1 VPRSTAPPPPAPW
14 YRRIAPRYLALIA
27 AGVLVLGAGGVY
39 AAGQLGS
46 EDEPAPRPT
55 EPAER
60 APQPS
65 EPVNPG
71 TVTVSVLNGTSVTGL
86 ARQIGDDLESRGFQ
100 IGNVTNATAEGG
112 ERAESAALYVGGA
125 RREARAVARALDISQ
140 IEAASPEIE
149 QLAGGASVIVVVG
162 LDKTQ

>member
-1 VPRSTAPPPPAPW
+1 
-14 YRRIAPRYLALIA
+14 
-27 AGVLVLGAGGVY
+27 
-39 AAGQLGS
+39 
-46 EDEPAPRPT
+46 
-55 EPAER
+55 
-60 APQPS
+60 
-65 EPVNPG
+65 
-71 TVTVSVLNGTSVTGL
+71 VTVSVLNGTSVTGL